1 MKLLATAIITFKN
14 RGNKKYKYE
23 FETPKELTKSN
34 LAIAI
39 AIAKGKKEKVPK
51 YTGLP
56 KDYPLIMELL
66 NNQRIVYTG
75 KDEGIDY
82 FKDASIRNYE
92 ERNNHVWNPVTKK
105 FEVLVW
111 RVGRTFSNR
120 LVIDVDGKNV
130 DNLKDVK
137 EFYENLLNLKFRA
150 LETNKGFWLLSEKK
164 YDSIE
169 EWKFDHCRVLLPG
182 LTKAG
187 MNRFIQRLH
196 NLDLDEF
203 GQFRKATEQDIRA
216 ICNCHGDFDIY
227 FNLLSIKRE
236 QSTLRVSK
244 KRKDDKIQFADL
256 KV

>member
-1 MKLLATAIITFKN
+1 MATAIITFKN
-14 RGNKKYKYE
+14 KGNKKYKYE
-23 FETPKELTKSN
+23 FVQPKELTKSN

-39 AIAKGKKEKVPK
+39 AIAKGKKEKVSK

-75 KDEGIDY
+75 AQEEGIDY

-92 ERNNHVWNPVTKK
+92 ERDNHIWNPITQKW
-105 FEVLVW
+105 EVLVW

-120 LVIDVDGKNV
+120 LVIDVDGA
-130 DNLKDVK
+130 DLGNLKDVK

-150 LETNKGFWLLSEKK
+150 LKTNKGFWLISERK
-164 YDSIE
+164 YDTLL
-169 EWKFDHCRVLLPG
+169 EWKFDHCRILLPG
-182 LTKAG
+182 LTKSG
-187 MNRFIQRLH
+187 MNRFIQRLAD
-196 NLDLDEF
+196 LDKDEF
-203 GQFRKATEQDIRA
+203 GNFRKATESEIRA
-216 ICNCHGDFDIY
+216 VCNCHGKFDIY

-244 KRKDDKIQFADL
+244 KRKMDKVSL
-256 KV
+256 VE